1 MIINIINDII
11 IINKGVII
19 IKAKYILII
28 ILVILLIISII
39 SIILINKNK
48 SINNKSIPD
57 IKSFSFSY
65 TTGYSINA
73 RVRYEIEYKSNEY
86 IVTILP
92 NEIPD
97 EDKLEIKLEKKEI
110 KNIIKIL
117 NKYNVSNWN
126 GFDKVD
132 KNVLDGDS
140 FHIYIETLDNDKVS
154 ASGYMK
160 WPKNYNNVRDELD
173 NIFMNIYNN
182 GGDKN
187 E

>member
-1 MIINIINDII
+1 MKNN
-11 IINKGVII
+11 
-19 IKAKYILII
+19 YI
-28 ILVILLIISII
+28 ILLIILILLI
-39 SIILINKNK
+39 SIIIVLFLPKSKKTIAIKN
-48 SINNKSIPD
+48 
-57 IKSFSFSY
+57 IKNFSFSY

-73 RVRYEIEYKSNEY
+73 RVRYEIEYKSDEY